1 MTGIG
6 ILSQRDPTPWLWGRV
21 AGDAVDLAPLAP
33 GLRADNPRQRNVSVA
48 VATVAG
54 VTMLDAVCA
63 QRLSTAAR
71 NRAATRRRPQ
81 ARAYSRRRGLPRPP
95 EAMRGAA
102 RDLKVPEDIVHGVAS
117 HKESMSRT
125 PGIIGHG
132 IIGQLIEPAD
142 LQAAPVIRR

>member
-102 RDLKVPEDIVHGVAS
+102 RDLKVPEDMRIPAALRPYTTRSSV
-117 HKESMSRT
+117 
-125 PGIIGHG
+125 
-132 IIGQLIEPAD
+132 EPVGAD
-142 LQAAPVIRR
+142 G